1 MFALLSLAM
10 PYTPQVR
17 VAILIAGV
25 PLVLGLANTAIV
37 AVFQARLR
45 MDRAAISDVAGR
57 AAGFVALICVA
68 ILALSGWR
76 EWEARNAEL
85 RAAEVDVANLAQSLV
100 QHADDTFEL
109 VDTILVGP

>member
-1 MFALLSLAM
+1 MGHALTLRLALSLGVIALAGLLSLAM

-57 AAGFVALICVA
+57 AAAFVALVA
-68 ILALSGWR
+68 GGG
-76 EWEARNAEL
+76 ARPRLL
-85 RAAEVDVANLAQSLV
+85 RGGGHRRRSAPSSRCW
-100 QHADDTFEL
+100 
-109 VDTILVGP
+109 